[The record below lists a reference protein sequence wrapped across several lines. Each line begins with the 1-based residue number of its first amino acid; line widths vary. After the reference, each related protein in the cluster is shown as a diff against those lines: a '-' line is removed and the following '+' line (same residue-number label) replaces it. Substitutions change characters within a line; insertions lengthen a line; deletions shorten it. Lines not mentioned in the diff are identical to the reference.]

1 MKVLDASVLVEYLT
15 DGSEGEE
22 VRRRL
27 RANPGWLW
35 APAVIDAEVGHA
47 LRGVVR
53 SGSLTAKAARTA
65 LDDLMEMRL
74 ERVSHR
80 FLSDRAWELRNN
92 LSFYDGLYVA
102 LAEALDAPL
111 LTFDARLAKA
121 PGLRVE
127 VEVLPTA

>member
-1 MKVLDASVLVEYLT
+1 VIVLDASVLVEVLT
-15 DGSEGEE
+15 DSDLGRQASQ
-22 VRRRL
+22 RIDQID
-27 RANPGWLW
+27 GWLW

-47 LRGVVR
+47 LRAGVR
-53 SGSLTAKAARTA
+53 RRKFDSSLAEEAIEG
-65 LDDLMEMRL
+65 LMAMSL

-80 FLSDRAWELRNN
+80 FLAERSWELRDN

-121 PGLRVE
+121 PGALAEIE
-127 VEVLPTA
+127 VIPV

>member
-1 MKVLDASVLVEYLT
+1 MVVLDASVLVEYLT
-15 DGSEGEE
+15 ESELGQD
-22 VRRRL
+22 VSRRL
-27 RANPGWLW
+27 DENGGWLW

-47 LRGVVR
+47 LRAGVRRREIGR
-53 SGSLTAKAARTA
+53 SQAEEA
-65 LDDLMEMRL
+65 LEGLMAMRL

-80 FLSDRAWELRNN
+80 FLAERAWQLRDN

-121 PGLRVE
+121 PGVLAE
-127 VEVLPTA
+127 VEVV